1 MFSMKNSAIFLS
13 CFLTLAACS
22 GGGGSNNQAAVTA
35 AVPSEGTSKSTTPDL
50 GSTTKGPV
58 EIPSAVKEQAKGTRG
73 KPNVVAS
80 TKDML
85 PFHFYN
91 VSGYK
96 VCLTGT
102 SAKDQYKKTLFINV
116 AGPSEEC
123 GTDPKNMFTLIL
135 PMSIVKNKNL
145 TITPGMKVEQGVVLT
160 QKDIGNDRLVAFI
173 MNDVVTGALKIK

>member
-35 AVPSEGTSKSTTPDL
+35 AIPSEGTSKSTTPDL
-50 GSTTKGPV
+50 GSTSKGPV
-58 EIPSAVKEQAKGTRG
+58 EIPGAVKEQAKGTRG

-91 VSGYK
+91 ISGYK

-102 SAKDQYKKTLFINV
+102 SAKDKYKKTLFINV
-116 AGPSEEC
+116 AGPSEDC
-123 GTDPKNMFTLIL
+123 GSEPKIMFTLIA

-145 TITPGMKVEQGVVLT
+145 TITPGMTVEQGIVLT
-160 QKDIGNDRLVAFI
+160 QKDVGNDRLASFI
-173 MNDVVTGALKIK
+173 ANDLATGTLKIK